1 MWNPNFIC
9 NRSKRTIVNIYKHI
23 WNRKISDEEI
33 IKIIKEKF
41 DLTPNGII
49 NYLNLREPIYSKTTN
64 YGHFGKEELEWEKII
79 NIKITNRGGLWMK
92 ELELIKRKAVQIFSE
107 EELDEK

>member
-1 MWNPNFIC
+1 MKKKYNNKETLDETYEIDYDLF
-9 NRSKRTIVNIYKHI
+9 TV
-23 WNRKISDEEI
+23 EEI

-79 NIKITNRGGLWMK
+79 NIKNN
-92 ELELIKRKAVQIFSE
+92 
-107 EELDEK
+107 